1 MLKDIFAIR
10 GEEELMIITAI
21 DPGMGRRIFFGFC
34 ILLTLFSLT
43 VLPAYGQHVHQL
55 TYNGSTWEDQ
65 SLGGAQAYVFSQIA
79 SILTTPNNQEH
90 VYYFGGSPYHVHQ
103 LFYNGTNWRD
113 EDLTAETGAPEPN
126 QYAVSAFSV
135 GNYQY
140 VYYIDLNYNLH
151 QLLYNNSNWVDTD
164 LTKIVGGPQASGQLV
179 SFTTSPAIHV
189 FYADVNSGH
198 VHQIFNTNGKNW
210 QDQDLTVIT
219 GGASQD
225 GNPMTGF
232 NIGNYQYIY
241 FLDTSGHVHQYL
253 YNNSNWS
260 DEDLT
265 ALSHSVPSVM
275 GNNLD
280 AFVLPG
286 TKKLRVYVQDENNH
300 ILQLASTNNVKWSSS
315 DLTKKTKT
323 PPAYPG
329 TSMAGLNTSN
339 QLGVYYMSG
348 QAHVDQFLLP
358 SHATAWQNLDLT
370 DESGGAG
377 VTPYGGIAVLS
388 PQNLP
393 NVFYLGD

>member
-1 MLKDIFAIR
+1 MTS
-10 GEEELMIITAI
+10 TAV
-21 DPGMGRRIFFGFC
+21 DPRTGRRLFFGLC
-34 ILLTLFSLT
+34 ILWTLLSLAA
-43 VLPAYGQHVHQL
+43 LPAFGQHVHKL
-55 TYNGSTWEDQ
+55 SYNGSAWEDQ

-90 VYYFGGSPYHVHQ
+90 VYYFAGKPYHVHQ
-103 LFYNGTNWRD
+103 LFYNGTNWSD

-126 QYAVSAFSV
+126 EYAVSAFSI

-164 LTKIVGGPQASGQLV
+164 LTTIVGGPQAAGQLV
-179 SFTTSPAIHV
+179 AFTTSPAIHV
-189 FYADVNSGH
+189 FYTDVNSGH

-219 GGASQD
+219 GGASAD

-241 FLDTSGHVHQYL
+241 FLDFSGHVHQYL
-253 YNNSNWS
+253 YNNLNWS

-265 ALSHSVPSVM
+265 ALTRSVPSVL
-275 GNNLD
+275 GNNVD

-286 TKKLRVYVQDENNH
+286 TKKLRVYVQADNNH
-300 ILQLASTNNVKWSSS
+300 ILQLASTNNVKWTSS

-329 TSMAGLNTSN
+329 TSMAGLNTAN

-348 QAHVDQFLLP
+348 QAHVNQFLLP
-358 SHATAWQNLDLT
+358 SHATAWQNIDLT
-370 DESGGAG
+370 DVSGGG
-377 VTPYGGIAVLS
+377 GPTPQGGIAALS
-388 PQNLP
+388 LQGLP
-393 NVFYLGD
+393 SAYYLGD

>member
-1 MLKDIFAIR
+1 MTSTTIY
-10 GEEELMIITAI
+10 
-21 DPGMGRRIFFGFC
+21 PGTERRLFFRSC
-34 ILLTLFSLT
+34 ILWTLIALAA
-43 VLPAYGQHVHQL
+43 LPAFGQHVHQL
-55 TYNGSTWEDQ
+55 SYNGSTWADQ
-65 SLGGAQAYVFSQIA
+65 NLGGAQAYVFSQVS

-90 VYYFGGSPYHVHQ
+90 VYYFAGEPYHVHQ
-103 LFYNGTNWRD
+103 LFYNGTNWSD
-113 EDLTAETGAPEPN
+113 EDLTAETGAAEPN
-126 QYAVSAFSV
+126 EYAVSAFSI

-140 VYYIDLNYNLH
+140 VYYIDLNYDLH

-164 LTKIVGGPQASGQLV
+164 LTKIVGGPQAFGQLAA
-179 SFTTSPAIHV
+179 FTTSPAVHI
-189 FYADVNSGH
+189 FYKDVNSGH
-198 VHQIFNTNGKNW
+198 VHQVFNTNGTNW

-219 GGASQD
+219 AGASAD
-225 GNPMTGF
+225 GNAMSGF

-241 FLDTSGHVHQYL
+241 FLDFSGHVHQYL

-265 ALSHSVPSVM
+265 ALTHSAPSVY

-286 TKKLRVYVQDENNH
+286 TKKLRVYVQADNNH

-329 TSMAGLNTSN
+329 TSMAGLNTAN

-358 SHATAWQNLDLT
+358 SHATTWQNIDLT
-370 DESGGAG
+370 AQSGNAG
-377 VTPYGGIAVLS
+377 VTQYGGISVLS
-388 PQNLP
+388 LQNLP
-393 NVFYLGD
+393 SVFYLGD